1 VRRDHLA
8 GAAAGADGEAGS
20 VTSRVVPEGIEQ
32 SMPQQISD
40 LPVVTVN
47 VFPGGFNWGLYV
59 GQDKGFFAQQGIAV
73 QMQGTPNSVTQ
84 MTDFAQG
91 KFDIAMTAVDNIVA
105 YVEGQGEA
113 PIGPQPDFMAVMGS
127 DSGFLSLVT
136 SPAIKN
142 IADLAG
148 KTLTV
153 DALTT
158 GYAFVLYEIMRRNG
172 LDKDRGD
179 YEIVRAGGMIQRWND
194 LREGGNA
201 ATLLSAPYNIIAK
214 GEGFTEF
221 FKATDVIGPYQG
233 NVAAVRRPWAE
244 QNRSKIVAY
253 IRSYRRSIAWLYEP
267 FNRTEA
273 IMILRRHLPQMP
285 QAVAEA
291 SYSELLDPGGGF
303 FRTGDID
310 PVGLNCVLELRSRY
324 GRPERLLND
333 QARYCDLSFSE
344 EAA

>member
-1 VRRDHLA
+1 MTGRVDIKTS
-8 GAAAGADGEAGS
+8 GA
-20 VTSRVVPEGIEQ
+20 
-32 SMPQQISD
+32 SMPPQAGD

-59 GQDKGFFAQQGIAV
+59 GQDKGFFAQAGIAV

-142 IADLAG
+142 ISDLAG
-148 KTLTV
+148 KTLSV

-172 LDKDRGD
+172 LDKDKGD
-179 YEIVRAGGMIQRWND
+179 YDIVRAGGMIQRWND
-194 LREGGNA
+194 LRAGHHAG
-201 ATLLSAPYNIIAK
+201 TLLSAPYNIIAK
-214 GEGFTEF
+214 GDGFTEF
-221 FKATDVIGPYQG
+221 TKATDVIGPYQG
-233 NVAAVRRPWAE
+233 NVAAVRRPWA
-244 QNRSKIVAY
+244 QHNRSKVVAY
-253 IRSYRRSIAWLYEP
+253 IRGYRSSIAWLYEP
-267 FNRTEA
+267 SNRIEA
-273 IMILRRHLPQMP
+273 IAILRRHLPQMSP
-285 QAVAEA
+285 EIAEA
-291 SYSELLDPGGGF
+291 SYVELLDPTNGF
-303 FRTGDID
+303 FRSGAID
-310 PVGLNCVLELRSRY
+310 PIGLNCVLELRSRY
-324 GRPERLLND
+324 GRPERRLND
-333 QARYCDLSFSE
+333 PARYCDLSYSE
-344 EAA
+344 EAR